1 MLTEKQHQTFEFIKK
16 YMAQF
21 GYAPTTAE
29 IAMGISIKS
38 RGVVYRYLQNLV
50 SLDLIELVPGRK
62 RNIKIKSS
70 NKLPLLG
77 KIAAGLPIE
86 AIEKKEEIDVLK
98 FFVGEGRYALEVSGD
113 SMIDEGIFDGDIVV
127 CEKAN
132 MAPNNTIVVAL
143 IDNEQA
149 TLKTIENHNNGYVT
163 LHPANEK
170 HIPQI
175 YKAERVQIQGV
186 FIGLLRIA
194 KR

>member
-1 MLTEKQHQTFEFIKK
+1 MLTEKQHQTLEFIKE
-16 YMAQF
+16 YISQF

-29 IAMGISIKS
+29 IALGISIKS
-38 RGVVYRYLQNLV
+38 RGVVHRYLKNLV
-50 SLDLIELVPGRK
+50 SLNLIELVPGRK
-62 RNIKIKSS
+62 RNIKLKAS
-70 NKLPLLG
+70 NKLPLIG

-86 AIEKKEEIDVLK
+86 AIEKTEEIDVLK

-127 CEKAN
+127 CEECSNA
-132 MAPNNTIVVAL
+132 ANNTIVVAL
-143 IDNEQA
+143 IDNEEA
-149 TLKTIENHNNGYVT
+149 TLKTIENNNNGYIT

-170 HIPQI
+170 HIPQV
-175 YKAERVQIQGV
+175 YKAERVRIQGI